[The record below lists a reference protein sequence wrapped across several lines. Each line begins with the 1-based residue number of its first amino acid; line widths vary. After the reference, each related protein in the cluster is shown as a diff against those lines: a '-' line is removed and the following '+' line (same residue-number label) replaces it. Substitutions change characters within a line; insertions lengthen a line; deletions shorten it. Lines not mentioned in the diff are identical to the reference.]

1 MHVRPSYN
9 ALAKPLWKRD
19 SGTVISYQNELNVK
33 TVHARTCHLCEA
45 NCGVLMHV
53 EDGVV
58 TSVKGNPD
66 HVLSEGYI
74 CPKATAI
81 PDIQNDPDRL
91 RHPVKRVGSAET
103 ATWQEISWEQ
113 AYQEIAAKHAE
124 ITRGVKV
131 ASVYLGNPNVHN
143 YASAFANRT
152 LIKTWGAK
160 GIYSASTLDQIPHMI
175 CQKWV
180 YGHNALYPVPDID
193 RTQYMLCVGGNPLAS
208 NGSLWTV
215 PNVKER
221 IKRLK
226 QRGGK
231 FVVIDPRITE
241 TAKFA
246 NQHHFIKPG
255 TDTAFF
261 LALLNSLDT
270 QDLINPSRL
279 GPILSGW
286 ERALEAVREF
296 DAIKL
301 SNYCGIDLDV
311 ITEIASELGNGQP
324 AIVYGRMGVSVTKYG
339 TLNHWLI
346 QLLNLATGNV
356 DREGGV
362 MFPEPI
368 IDPVE
373 RSGSGSFGRYK
384 TRLSGRP
391 DVLGELPSA
400 ELAAEIITEGE
411 GQIGALMVV
420 AGNPV
425 LSAPGGRQL
434 DSALASLDLMVSLD
448 MYVTETSRHAHYILP
463 PCGPLQRDHYPL
475 FFTPLAIRNYAD
487 YSPALLEKGPED
499 KSDYDIVHEL
509 AEALRRYRGDNTP
522 SVKMSPRE
530 ILDQILKA
538 SPQKISLA
546 EIEACPNGY
555 DMGPLKPRLPDRLK
569 TDDKRI
575 HCAPDILINELE
587 AFRECFIAYK
597 GSADYL
603 LIGRR
608 HIRSNNSW
616 LHNSHRLIKGPDRCT
631 LMLHPDDAK
640 ALNVKQHD
648 RIRVFNHIGEVKI
661 AAEITEDIM
670 PGVISIPHGFGHGRK
685 GVKLSKAAQNPG
697 VSINDLTDP
706 ALIDDLSGNAVLNA
720 IPVKLEA
727 MRE

>member
-1 MHVRPSYN
+1 
-9 ALAKPLWKRD
+9 
-19 SGTVISYQNELNVK
+19 VK
-33 TVHARTCHLCEA
+33 TVHARTCHICEA
-45 NCGVLMHV
+45 NCGVLMEV

-58 TSVKGNPD
+58 KSVKGNPD

-91 RHPVKRVGSAET
+91 RKPVKRVGSAQN

-113 AYQEIAAKHAE
+113 AFSEIAARHAQV
-124 ITRGVKV
+124 ISGPKA
-131 ASVYLGNPNVHN
+131 ASMYLGNPNAHN
-143 YASAFANRT
+143 YASAFSNRN
-152 LIKTWGAK
+152 LIRAWGAK

-193 RTQYMLCVGGNPLAS
+193 RTQYMVCVGGNPLAS

-215 PNVKER
+215 PNVKKR
-221 IKRLK
+221 IERLK

-231 FVVIDPRITE
+231 FVVIDPRKTE
-241 TAKFA
+241 TAKFGTS
-246 NQHHFIKPG
+246 HHFIKPG

-261 LALLNSLDT
+261 LALLISLDA
-270 QDLINPSRL
+270 QGLINHGRL
-279 GPILSGW
+279 KPMLSGW
-286 ERALEAVREF
+286 DEALSALKAF
-296 DAIKL
+296 DSTEL
-301 SNYCGIDLDV
+301 SKYCGISSEV
-311 ITEIASELGNGQP
+311 IKEITSELGSGQP

-346 QLLNLATGNV
+346 QLLNLATGNL

-362 MFPEPI
+362 MFPDPI
-368 IDPVE
+368 VDPVE
-373 RSGSGSFGRYK
+373 RSGTGSFGRFK

-391 DVLGELPSA
+391 EVLGELPSA
-400 ELAAEIITEGE
+400 ELAAEITTEGE

-425 LSAPGGRQL
+425 LSAPGGRQI
-434 DSALASLDLMVSLD
+434 DEALESLELMVSLD

-475 FFTPLAIRNYAD
+475 FFTPLAIRNYAA
-487 YSPALLEKGPED
+487 YSPALLDKGPEE
-499 KSDYDIVHEL
+499 KTDYEIMQGLE
-509 AEALRRYRGDNTP
+509 EALRSFKGDNTP
-522 SVKMSPRE
+522 ALKIEPRE

-538 SPQKISLA
+538 SPRKISLA
-546 EIEACPNGY
+546 DIVNKPNGY

-569 TDDKRI
+569 TEDKLI
-575 HCAPDILINELE
+575 HCAPDILMTELE
-587 AFRECFIAYK
+587 AFKISFKAANK
-597 GSADYL
+597 NHDYL

-608 HIRSNNSW
+608 HTRSNNSW
-616 LHNSHRLIKGPDRCT
+616 MHNSHRLIKGPNRCT
-631 LMLHPDDAK
+631 VMLHPKDAK
-640 ALNVKQHD
+640 TLTVKD
-648 RIRVFNHIGEVKI
+648 DDYLRVYNHIGEIEIPV
-661 AAEITEDIM
+661 EITDDMM
-670 PGVISIPHGFGHGRK
+670 PGVISIPHGYGHGRK
-685 GVKLSKAAQNPG
+685 GVKLSQASKNPG

-706 ALIDDLSGNAVLNA
+706 ALLDDLSGNAVLNA

-727 MRE
+727 IRGSLLEVGQEA